1 MGISTDEQETVINFG
16 RNDET
21 VTCWTSDSTWMTK
34 MDKLIEKNPEEF
46 KCTKEETIDGQVVQK
61 RYEFPKK
68 YVSIRSKSV
77 KRELTKEQRQEY
89 VERAK
94 KMVEAKKRKAQN
106 ESDSM

>member
-1 MGISTDEQETVINFG
+1 MGISITERETVINFG
-16 RNDET
+16 RNDDLAI
-21 VTCWTSDSTWMTK
+21 VWTSDTMWFTK

-77 KRELTKEQRQEY
+77 KRELTEEQKQKY
-89 VERAK
+89 AERAK
-94 KMVEAKKRKAQN
+94 KMVEARKRKAQN
-106 ESDSM
+106 KSDSM

>member
-68 YVSIRSKSV
+68 YVSIRSKS
-77 KRELTKEQRQEY
+77 RSANLTDEQR
-89 VERAK
+89 K
-94 KMVEAKKRKAQN
+94 KLADRFRQN
-106 ESDSM
+106 QK

>member
-16 RNDET
+16 RNDEM

-77 KRELTKEQRQEY
+77 KRELTEEQKQEY
-89 VERAK
+89 AERAK
-94 KMVEAKKRKAQN
+94 KMVEERKRKAQN
-106 ESDSM
+106 KSNSM